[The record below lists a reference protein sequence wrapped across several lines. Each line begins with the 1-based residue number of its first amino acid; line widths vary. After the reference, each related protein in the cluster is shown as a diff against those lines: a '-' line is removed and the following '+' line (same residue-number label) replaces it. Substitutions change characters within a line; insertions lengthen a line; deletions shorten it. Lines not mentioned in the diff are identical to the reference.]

1 MPAVTQS
8 RSGRAG
14 ESTDRRKENGQRE
27 WEVKK
32 TERAKEQAGRA
43 ARGRKRKRKWRGEGK
58 SGKSKVEESGR
69 QELLPRPRPPR
80 LSV

>member
-1 MPAVTQS
+1 MLPVTQS
-8 RSGRAG
+8 RSGRAR
-14 ESTDRRKENGQRE
+14 ESTDWRKENGQRE

-43 ARGRKRKRKWRGEGK
+43 ARGRKRKWRGEGK